1 MSRPLLPNDYHIK
14 GTEIIKRI
22 FNNKDIEIYE
32 LSNKKFLNIILMNNI
47 DISDSKKDKYNI
59 FSMRIVNKTY
69 FLFISNV
76 NYCDSVEQLFDK
88 LTKLQGFDA
97 VAGMKELKQELLEDV
112 VYPIT
117 KKEEYSKF
125 NLTIPNGILLY
136 GPQGCGKTYIVKKL
150 AEEINYNFF
159 ELKHSDIASPYIHES
174 VSKISKIFTKASKNT
189 PAIVFIDE
197 LEGLMP
203 NRRDLSGHQYKIEE
217 VNEFLVHLNDAGKR
231 NILVIGAT
239 NQIELVD
246 EAILRPGRFDKK
258 IKVNPPDFETR
269 KALFQFYL
277 SKMPCENIDFDLLSK
292 NTENYSNSDIEY
304 IVNESARITINKQL
318 KSVTTEII
326 KQVISKTP
334 SSISN
339 KHVSKIGFTKN

>member
-1 MSRPLLPNDYHIK
+1 MNRPLLPNEYRIK
-14 GTEIIKRI
+14 NAEIIKRI
-22 FNNKDIEIYE
+22 FNNKDIEIYK
-32 LSNKKFLNIILMNNI
+32 LSNEKFLNIILQSNI
-47 DISDSKKDKYNI
+47 DISSSKKDKYNI
-59 FSMRIVNKTY
+59 FNMKIGNKTY
-69 FLFISNV
+69 NLFISNI
-76 NYCDSVEQLFDK
+76 NYSDNIEQIFDK
-88 LTKLQGFDA
+88 LTKVQGFDA
-97 VAGMKELKQELLEDV
+97 VAGMKELKRELMEDV
-112 VYPIT
+112 IYPIT

-159 ELKHSDIASPYIHES
+159 ELKHSDIDSPYIHES

-239 NQIELVD
+239 NQIELID

-258 IKVNPPDFETR
+258 IKVNPPDIETR

-277 SKMPCENIDFDLLSK
+277 SKMPYKNIDFDLLSK
-292 NTENYSNSDIEY
+292 ITENYSNSDIEY

-318 KSVTTEII
+318 QFITTEIV

-339 KHVSKIGFTKN
+339 KNVSKIGFTNN

>member
-1 MSRPLLPNDYHIK
+1 MKKPLLPNAYSIK
-14 GTEIIKRI
+14 NTEIIKRI
-22 FNNKDIEIYE
+22 FNNKDVEIYE
-32 LSNKKFLNIILMNNI
+32 LSNEKFLNIILQSDI
-47 DISDSKKDKYNI
+47 DISPSKKDKYNI
-59 FSMRIVNKTY
+59 FNMKIGDKTY
-69 FLFISNV
+69 NLFVSNV
-76 NYCDSVEQLFDK
+76 NYSDNVEQLFDK

-97 VAGMKELKQELLEDV
+97 VAGMQELKKELREDV

-117 KKEEYSKF
+117 KKEEYAKF

-159 ELKHSDIASPYIHES
+159 ELQHSDIASPYIHET
-174 VSKISKIFTKASKNT
+174 VGKISKVFKKAGKNT

-203 NRRDLSGHQYKIEE
+203 SRRNLNGHQYKVEE
-217 VNEFLVHLNDAGKR
+217 VNEFLINLNDAGKK

-258 IKVNPPDFETR
+258 IKVNPPDIETR

-292 NTENYSNSDIEY
+292 ITDNYSNSDIEY
-304 IVNESARITINKQL
+304 IVNESARIAINKQL
-318 KSVTTEII
+318 KFVTTEIV
-326 KQVISKTP
+326 KQVLSKTP

-339 KHVSKIGFTKN
+339 NTSKIGFKNN